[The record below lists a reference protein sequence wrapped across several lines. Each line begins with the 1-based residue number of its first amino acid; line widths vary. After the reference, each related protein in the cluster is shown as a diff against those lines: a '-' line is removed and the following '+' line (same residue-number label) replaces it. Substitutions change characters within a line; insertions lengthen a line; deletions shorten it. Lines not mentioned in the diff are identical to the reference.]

1 MELTKEYIV
10 KKQQEFMALSDQYTL
25 QAAKCQGATEAIA
38 ALIAELDKPE
48 EKPEEKVSPP
58 N

>member
-1 MELTKEYIV
+1 MELTRDYLV
-10 KKQQEFMALSDQYTL
+10 KKQQEMMALSDQYTI

-38 ALIAELDKPE
+38 ALITELDKPE
-48 EKPEEKVSPP
+48 EKPEEKVIPP